1 MVNFFNVY
9 GHLMCYSAT
18 YGVGVRQSPVT
29 SRQFGPTDLQNT
41 WPTTSLRSPHCIIV
55 LCYASLL
62 LIFDSVEHYFDL
74 SLFLSGSVS
83 TRSSDRKHLPVWE

>member
-1 MVNFFNVY
+1 
-9 GHLMCYSAT
+9 MCYSAT

-55 LCYASLL
+55 LCYASL
-62 LIFDSVEHYFDL
+62 SVVDFWFCWALFWFVIVSKWQRQYEIEWQEVFA
-74 SLFLSGSVS
+74 SLGIDF
-83 TRSSDRKHLPVWE
+83 SS